1 MAMDL
6 MQRGA
11 KALASWHRKFNVSEE
26 HATGELKVWSEQP
39 EEVYREVEESVRAA
53 MTSRLD
59 KQLTSIIYGK
69 EAHFCL
75 NVDQDFKAILI
86 HTIIRD
92 VLSKEVILEHR

>member
-1 MAMDL
+1 MTIIKS
-6 MQRGA
+6 GA
-11 KALASWHRKFNVSEE
+11 EAIVRRNRSFNTPDEQTR
-26 HATGELKVWSEQP
+26 AELKVWSEQP

>member
-1 MAMDL
+1 VDII
-6 MQRGA
+6 QRGTEA
-11 KALASWHRKFNVSEE
+11 IVRRNRRWNTPDEQTRA
-26 HATGELKVWSEQP
+26 ELKVWSEQP

-59 KQLTSIIYGK
+59 KQLALIIFGK
-69 EAHFCL
+69 EADFCL

-86 HTIIRD
+86 HIIIRD